1 MKSLHLPHLHAPQ
14 IHAIHLPR
22 MGHPHTFEMNNG
34 LLAIAVVL
42 LLAAALAVWPTP
54 L

>member
-1 MKSLHLPHLHAPQ
+1 
-14 IHAIHLPR
+14 
-22 MGHPHTFEMNNG
+22 MGHPHTFEMSNG